1 VVMNAVDFG
10 LKAVLENASPLKVTL
25 SVESKETDAQVM
37 FDALPQALFPKL
49 QGIAAKGKL
58 KFSMRLLADKAR
70 PWATQFRASLQRS
83 PDFRVT
89 SWGDGFSPGLL
100 NTEFIYRPYQSPRS
114 FQVGPS
120 EPMFT
125 PYAEIPTYI
134 PKGIVTTEDATF
146 WSHQGFY
153 PEAVRQAVAGVIA
166 SGGTGGKGGS
176 TISQQLVKNVFLN
189 RDRLVARKLE
199 EALMTWLIETLRV
212 SSKQRMMEVYLNV
225 IEWGPEIY
233 GIREAAGFYF
243 DKFPGEL
250 TLSECLYLCLIVPAP
265 KSFPYF
271 FNEFGEFR
279 SDRARYFN
287 LIANT
292 MLRRGLITEEERM
305 NAAPFVQ
312 LTGPARELV
321 KFSARPTDTLN
332 FDPGEF
338 EIEDPSLMGP
348 PLPPE
353 M

>member
-1 VVMNAVDFG
+1 M
-10 LKAVLENASPLKVTL
+10 
-25 SVESKETDAQVM
+25 
-37 FDALPQALFPKL
+37 
-49 QGIAAKGKL
+49 
-58 KFSMRLLADKAR
+58 
-70 PWATQFRASLQRS
+70 
-83 PDFRVT
+83 
-89 SWGDGFSPGLL
+89 
-100 NTEFIYRPYQSPRS
+100 
-114 FQVGPS
+114 
-120 EPMFT
+120 
-125 PYAEIPTYI
+125 
-134 PKGIVTTEDATF
+134 
-146 WSHQGFY
+146 
-153 PEAVRQAVAGVIA
+153 
-166 SGGTGGKGGS
+166 
-176 TISQQLVKNVFLN
+176 
-189 RDRLVARKLE
+189 
-199 EALMTWLIETLRV
+199 
-212 SSKQRMMEVYLNV
+212 